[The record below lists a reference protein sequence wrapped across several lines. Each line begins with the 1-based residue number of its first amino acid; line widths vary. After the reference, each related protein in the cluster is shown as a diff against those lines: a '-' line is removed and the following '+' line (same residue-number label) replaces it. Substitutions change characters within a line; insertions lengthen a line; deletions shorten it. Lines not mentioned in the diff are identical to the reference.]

1 MNTEQICYSFFVD
14 NKQLSSKVL
23 LSYQRQQPKNVT
35 EVSLINYI
43 LNSKEFIQHFNNMFD
58 TIYQMMIPNDLEYL
72 EKMKKV
78 FLSIKCKEKKGFSK
92 QDIQV
97 FIKEQDEFEMYYT
110 NVIEQLYDFYFTN
123 TITAENL
130 TICLTQIKNLDFK
143 QNVDVE
149 KKIESIIYK
158 LIDNKTKAT
167 DINGIVAHDDH
178 KQYFIDLYQRTFKQ
192 EPKHKDL
199 LKVNNFLKNRN
210 NIIDMY
216 FESKYNNNSVFYIQI
231 VNMFHRVFDR
241 DITVFEYVKYY
252 DTFSENSQSEITQYY
267 KVFMSKFNIVL
278 NIYNNYINSKID
290 HIIFI
295 KKFLNLINLEEDEF
309 QVKIIDIVVDYDLY
323 KQEMFKNIDLIY
335 MNMYGKNIIELDKEY
350 FFKNIHSKKVNLID
364 DSLQKMITELK
375 DETDTFENTINDTF
389 QKVLQRSTERSEM
402 DIFIAYFRYP
412 TDYVNAKVKLE
423 DELYESLEYH
433 DVLKDI
439 IMDMCEECKLNKSL
453 LFSKLNIILK
463 LEDNLIKRNKK
474 DLINFL

>member
-1 MNTEQICYSFFVD
+1 MNTEHICNSFFVD

-23 LSYQRQQPKNVT
+23 LSYQRQQHKNIT
-35 EVSLINYI
+35 EASLINYI
-43 LNSKEFIQHFNNMFD
+43 LNSKEFIQHFNSMFD
-58 TIYQMMIPNDLEYL
+58 SIYQMMMPNNMEYV

-78 FLSIKCKEKKGFSK
+78 FLSMKCKEKKGFSK
-92 QDIQV
+92 HDIQV
-97 FIKEQDEFEMYYT
+97 FVKEQDEFEMYYT
-110 NVIEQLYDFYFTN
+110 DVIERLYDFYFTN
-123 TITAENL
+123 KIPTENL
-130 TICLTQIKNLDFK
+130 TICLTQIKNLEFNK
-143 QNVDVE
+143 NVDME
-149 KKIESIIYK
+149 KKIESIIHK
-158 LIDNKTKAT
+158 LVDKSKVMDSKEI
-167 DINGIVAHDDH
+167 IAHDEH
-178 KQYFIDLYQRTFKQ
+178 KQYFIDLYKQNFKQ

-199 LKVNNFLKNRN
+199 LEVNNFLKNKN
-210 NIIDMY
+210 NIVDLY

-231 VNMFHRVFDR
+231 VYMFHQVFNR

-252 DTFSENSQSEITQYY
+252 DTFSENSEYEITQYH

-290 HIIFI
+290 HITFI
-295 KKFLNLINLEEDEF
+295 KKFLNLINLEEVEF
-309 QVKIIDIVVDYDLY
+309 QIKIIDIVVDYDLY
-323 KQEMFKNIDLIY
+323 KKEMCKKISSIY
-335 MNMYGKNIIELDKEY
+335 MNMYDKSIIELDMEY

-375 DETDTFENTINDTF
+375 DETDTFENTIIETF
-389 QKVLQRSTERSEM
+389 MKVLQRGADRSEM
-402 DIFIAYFRYP
+402 DVYIVYFRYP
-412 TDYVNAKVKLE
+412 TDNINPKVKLE

-463 LEDNLIKRNKK
+463 LEDKLIKRNKD